1 MKNVLDII
9 FRYRFLC
16 LKSKLYHN
24 IALIF
29 IIDVRSL
36 MIQAQKMSDS
46 SYNFKK
52 LSAKLPIVHASTLSG
67 KLYAIRVRVFR
78 EQNKI
83 IENIFRSKLE
93 AQIESKE
100 KPFY

>member
-1 MKNVLDII
+1 
-9 FRYRFLC
+9 
-16 LKSKLYHN
+16 
-24 IALIF
+24 
-29 IIDVRSL
+29 

-100 KPFY
+100 KPFYWFTKHQSTLFLKRVRVIW

>member
-1 MKNVLDII
+1 MPD
-9 FRYRFLC
+9 R
-16 LKSKLYHN
+16 
-24 IALIF
+24 
-29 IIDVRSL
+29 
-36 MIQAQKMSDS
+36 

-83 IENIFRSKLE
+83 NKTKNIL
-93 AQIESKE
+93 AN
-100 KPFY
+100 